1 MVIKKE
7 LIKREIAGD
16 TILVPVGSGVYD
28 SNGLFA
34 LNELASFIWDL
45 LPEADA
51 EEDIL
56 KAILEEYEV
65 SREQAQKDLREFLD
79 AETLAK
85 VSDRLY
91 YADYAIIEQINAP
104 VGEQVEPS
112 VLAYPK
118 DPKDPSTMQKPVPV
132 GIDVSDR
139 KDFQNSYYLPD
150 KTVYLGV
157 VSNTIRPELAHKF
170 VEYLFK

>member
-34 LNELASFIWDL
+34 LNELGSFIWNL
-45 LPEADA
+45 LPEADD

-65 SREQAQKDLREFLD
+65 SREQAQVDLQEFLD
-79 AETLAK
+79 KLK
-85 VSDRLY
+85 QLN
-91 YADYAIIEQINAP
+91 II
-104 VGEQVEPS
+104 
-112 VLAYPK
+112 
-118 DPKDPSTMQKPVPV
+118 
-132 GIDVSDR
+132 
-139 KDFQNSYYLPD
+139 
-150 KTVYLGV
+150 
-157 VSNTIRPELAHKF
+157 
-170 VEYLFK
+170 